1 MFYILFFL
9 YVKDDVKMFIV
20 QVKIINEQNKY
31 VYKYFVLV
39 DIKVNNILIIDDSKV
54 LNIIV
59 ILFCLW
65 K

>member
-1 MFYILFFL
+1 MF
-9 YVKDDVKMFIV
+9 MV
-20 QVKIINEQNKY
+20 QVKTINEQNKY

-39 DIKVNNILIIDDSKV
+39 DIKVNNILIIDDNKV